1 MNSQSKTSR
10 TYSIIAALTF
20 MMGLVPFFLN
30 FVVDPYEINSVIDL
44 DIEKAKISEKSHY
57 PLWKIIHYPAEASE
71 VVVLGDSRARA
82 LKEKFWHQLGLTNTY
97 NFAYGGATIYELS
110 DTFHYIKNS
119 PNLKT
124 LVVGIQL
131 RSFDP
136 NHKGGMNR
144 VPEAIRLSSNLLD
157 YYTNWFVSRISTKLL
172 EEKYAAQYSAISQM
186 NLSAVSSAGAA
197 PVDQKD
203 QHAYLELI
211 DEEICKNC
219 KLPSNIAPSPYI
231 VRNGKHAYYFGDAL
245 GVWGRLWPPIASHQI
260 LEGRFKTQVNKNAR
274 SDWNKFQ
281 FSEKLWSQIVEISE
295 WTDKHNVQLIFVI
308 PPTIV
313 EMQQRIVDFGLGEL
327 NHKFR
332 IRLANLAPVMDF
344 DFINPIT
351 RDINNFTDAYHFN
364 YVAAKQIIGEV
375 SLRITKDNEVLKRAF
390 KRRKQITCPLS
401 IDEAQTTIRDNNIE
415 VLEGRACRIW
425 RKRHDK

>member
-1 MNSQSKTSR
+1 
-10 TYSIIAALTF
+10 

-30 FVVDPYEINSVIDL
+30 FIVDPYEINPVIDL

-124 LVVGIQL
+124 LVIGIQL

-136 NHKGGMNR
+136 NHKSGMNR

-172 EEKYAAQYSAISQM
+172 GEKYAAQYSAISQM
-186 NLSAVSSAGAA
+186 NLSPVSSAVAD
-197 PVDQKD
+197 PLNKKD

-231 VRNGKHAYYFGDAL
+231 VNNGKHAYYFGDGL
-245 GVWGRLWPPIASHQI
+245 GIWEQLWPPITSRQI
-260 LEGRFKTQVNKNAR
+260 LEGRFNTQVNKNAR
-274 SDWNKFQ
+274 SDWKNFQ
-281 FSEKLWSQIVEISE
+281 FSEILWSQVIEISE
-295 WTDKHNVQLIFVI
+295 WTKKNNVQLVFVI

-313 EMQQRIVDFGLGEL
+313 EMQQRIVDFGFGEL
-327 NHKFR
+327 NHNFR

-375 SLRITKDNEVLKRAF
+375 SLRITKDNEVLKRAI
-390 KRRKQITCPLS
+390 KRRKQIICPLS
-401 IDEAQTTIRDNNIE
+401 AEEAQTTISDNNIE

>member
-1 MNSQSKTSR
+1 MSSQLKTSR

-20 MMGLVPFFLN
+20 MMGLAPFFLN
-30 FVVDPYEINSVIDL
+30 FIVDPYEINPVIDL

-124 LVVGIQL
+124 LVIGIQL

-136 NHKGGMNR
+136 NHKSGMNR

-172 EEKYAAQYSAISQM
+172 GEKYAAQYSAISQM
-186 NLSAVSSAGAA
+186 NLSPVSSAVAD
-197 PVDQKD
+197 PLNQKD

-219 KLPSNIAPSPYI
+219 KLPSNIAPSPYT
-231 VRNGKHAYYFGDAL
+231 VNNGKHAYYFGDGL
-245 GVWGRLWPPIASHQI
+245 GIWEQLWPPITSHHI
-260 LEGRFKTQVNKNAR
+260 LEGRFNTQVNKNAR
-274 SDWNKFQ
+274 SDWKNFQ
-281 FSEKLWSQIVEISE
+281 FSEILWSQVIEISE
-295 WTDKHNVQLIFVI
+295 WTKKNNVQLVFVI

-313 EMQQRIVDFGLGEL
+313 EMQQRIVDFGFGEL
-327 NHKFR
+327 NHNFR
-332 IRLANLAPVMDF
+332 MRLANLAPVMDF

-375 SLRITKDNEVLKRAF
+375 SLRITKDNEVLKRAI
-390 KRRKQITCPLS
+390 KRRKQIICPLS
-401 IDEAQTTIRDNNIE
+401 AEEAQTTISGNNIE